1 MALAQDLCERL
12 PRTLSA
18 LAAGRLDEAKAHQ
31 IATAARPLND
41 TQCTDLEARIF
52 PQILGKTPS
61 QVARLVRAAVIAV
74 DPDGAD
80 DRATH
85 AKRCRRVETHNAED
99 GMAWLTAYAPAEHL
113 RAAYHRIDTLA
124 RELGK
129 DDERTMDQR
138 RADVLIELL
147 LGTQQSS
154 VTTHV
159 YVTVRAETLL
169 GPPRL
174 RTPTPPH
181 PRTTTETTGASTR
194 RIPTRQSSAAR
205 RTTRR
210 HPTPQT
216 TPARRPTLLK
226 SRRQSSRPAQLANSA
241 AYPGVAASV
250 LFEN

>member
-52 PQILGKTPS
+52 PQILGKTPA

-99 GMAWLTAYAPAEHL
+99 GMAWLTAYAPVDHL

-169 GPPRL
+169 GLDNLPGDLRGYGPLLPHIPEPP
-174 RTPTPPH
+174 PKPPAPAPDDTPPH
-181 PRTTTETTGASTR
+181 KPPLPED
-194 RIPTRQSSAAR
+194 P
-205 RTTRR
+205 
-210 HPTPQT
+210 P
-216 TPARRPTLLK
+216 
-226 SRRQSSRPAQLANSA
+226 
-241 AYPGVAASV
+241 
-250 LFEN
+250 F